1 MKRYLFKSQLLSLDN
16 ALVMHNL
23 NSNKFLFFSTKGN
36 YKDIINMKESSR
48 MRLEALREATLRE
61 EQEFNDLLAA
71 EKHEVA
77 YLEHLKHANNLTAAN
92 RSKAEKILDEIFDGC
107 GSGGGHV
114 GKPDC
119 WACVWFI

>member
-1 MKRYLFKSQLLSLDN
+1 
-16 ALVMHNL
+16 
-23 NSNKFLFFSTKGN
+23 
-36 YKDIINMKESSR
+36 

-92 RSKAEKILDEIFDGC
+92 RSKAEKILDEILTDVAQAADMLENQIVEHVFDL
-107 GSGGGHV
+107 SKDV
-114 GKPDC
+114 SNRLLLI
-119 WACVWFI
+119 VE